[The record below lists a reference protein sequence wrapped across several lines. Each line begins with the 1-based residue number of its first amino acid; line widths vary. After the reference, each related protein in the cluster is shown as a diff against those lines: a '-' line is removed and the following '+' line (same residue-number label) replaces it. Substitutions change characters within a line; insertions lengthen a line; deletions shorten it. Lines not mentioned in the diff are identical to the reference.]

1 MSEGEDEE
9 EGGHGRAAGDKAESK
24 VAKRRCGGSMDLLC
38 RSLDVFGPKITLQ
51 LTDFK
56 ESKNLSLKI

>member
-24 VAKRRCGGSMDLLC
+24 VAKRRCGGSMDLL
-38 RSLDVFGPKITLQ
+38 
-51 LTDFK
+51 
-56 ESKNLSLKI
+56 

>member
-38 RSLDVFGPKITLQ
+38 QSLDVFQ

-56 ESKNLSLKI
+56 ESKTSSLKI